1 MKDESI
7 NELIKYH
14 EEVLAALLYLSK
26 ARYKLNYERKQL
38 ENAENF
44 NHLVVG
50 MHRTRVENAEKQAIK
65 CEKVY
70 ENMSKTAPDYIIE
83 SIKTQELL
91 S

>member
-1 MKDESI
+1 MKDEKISV
-7 NELIKYH
+7 LIKHY
-14 EEVLAALLYLSK
+14 EEGLIALTDLAK

-50 MHRTRVENAEKQAIK
+50 MHKTRVENAEKQAIK
-65 CEKVY
+65 AEK
-70 ENMSKTAPDYIIE
+70 NCIKLLNPADNYIIE
-83 SIKTQELL
+83 SIKLQELL

>member
-7 NELIKYH
+7 SELIKHY
-14 EEVLAALLYLSK
+14 EEVLIALTDLAK

-50 MHRTRVENAEKQAIK
+50 MHRTRVENAKKQAIK
-65 CEKVY
+65 AEKY
-70 ENMSKTAPDYIIE
+70 CLNLLNPAPDYIIE
-83 SIKTQELL
+83 SIKLQELL